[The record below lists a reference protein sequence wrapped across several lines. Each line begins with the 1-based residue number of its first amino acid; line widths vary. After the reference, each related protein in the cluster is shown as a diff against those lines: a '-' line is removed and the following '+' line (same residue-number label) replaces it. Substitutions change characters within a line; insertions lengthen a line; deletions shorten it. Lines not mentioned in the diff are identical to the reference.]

1 MLSGKEIYSLST
13 PQTDKVILADWE
25 KEVQQPC
32 LPELEAACRILQS
45 VASQC
50 SQWSEFFRTDT

>member
-1 MLSGKEIYSLST
+1 MLSGKEICSLST

-45 VASQC
+45 SLTV
-50 SQWSEFFRTDT
+50 